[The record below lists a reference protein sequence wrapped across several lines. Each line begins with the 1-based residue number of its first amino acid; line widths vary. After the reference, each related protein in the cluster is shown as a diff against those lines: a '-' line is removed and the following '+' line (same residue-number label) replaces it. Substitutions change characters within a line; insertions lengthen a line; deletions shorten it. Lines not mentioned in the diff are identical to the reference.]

1 MERLKFFLTSLF
13 VNNCGLVSYVA
24 LISDSKSNFVL
35 SSMCFYTMN
44 VVFQEGEKNP
54 IPEESQILFNLTNT
68 KTESVEC
75 VWRNG

>member
-1 MERLKFFLTSLF
+1 
-13 VNNCGLVSYVA
+13 
-24 LISDSKSNFVL
+24 
-35 SSMCFYTMN
+35 MCFYTMN